1 MLGIRTWAIAR
12 HSLAALALLALS
24 GNGIA
29 GALTIGASMG
39 VTTIHSNAQTV
50 EARPGN
56 VVLPDPVVE
65 ERISMAVN
73 KTNSSAGTEHST
85 FARIARFETP
95 IKWQSGLNIAGS
107 RAWSKFL
114 DLSPKGI
121 NVRLPLN

>member
-1 MLGIRTWAIAR
+1 MRGIRTWTMAR
-12 HSLAALALLALS
+12 HGLAALALLVLS
-24 GNGIA
+24 GNSIA

-39 VTTIHSNAQTV
+39 VNTIHSNAQTV
-50 EARPGN
+50 EARPGY
-56 VVLPDPVVE
+56 VVLPDAAVDE
-65 ERISMAVN
+65 HISIAAN
-73 KTNSSAGTEHST
+73 ATNSSVGTERST
-85 FARIARFETP
+85 FARLSRFETP